1 MSDNKILLAK
11 EHYLN
16 SALSNYPFWA
26 MRIMVFLARNT
37 LWNYYG
43 TDSEGKVTMSTTEPT
58 AAFSTSQAMLAS
70 GVPVNSMKSYD
81 ILLSTVD
88 VELLNELTLTNQ
100 VSASAVWEYLE
111 SRHSKQDLSA
121 KANAIFELTNFSYS
135 APSMRENKNTL
146 LEIQLSLDH
155 AFKNKP
161 IAVSELVTLF
171 ALVLLPESHSS
182 LKTVLAEKESSKSP
196 TLDELFISLEREEKS
211 ASQAN
216 RAVIALNWILPE
228 SHSSLKTVL
237 AEKESTKSPT
247 LDELFISLEREEK
260 SASKANRASSIAN
273 QCNNRSQP
281 SLETCPHGRPTNLT
295 CWHCEPCAK
304 CLKLGVNAHHK
315 IDDFRCKAKER
326 KANLAKNGQQST
338 SNNDTSPANVL
349 PLSMTKL
356 AKSPALNV
364 TFNVDSGTR
373 EDCIGINPDQRKCLR
388 YFYKTFE
395 EKFILLF

>member
-1 MSDNKILLAK
+1 MSDNNNKILLAK

-16 SALSNYPFWA
+16 SALTNYPFWA

-43 TDSEGKVTMSTTEPT
+43 KDADGKVTMSTTEPEV
-58 AAFSTSQAMLAS
+58 AFSTSQAMLAS

-88 VELLNELTLTNQ
+88 VDLLNELTLTNQ

-135 APSMRENKNTL
+135 APTMRENKNTL
-146 LEIQLSLDH
+146 LEIQQSLDH
-155 AFKNKP
+155 AFKNKA

-182 LKTVLAEKESSKSP
+182 LKTVLAEKESEKSP

-216 RAVIALNWILPE
+216 RTTSN
-228 SHSSLKTVL
+228 
-237 AEKESTKSPT
+237 
-247 LDELFISLEREEK
+247 
-260 SASKANRASSIAN
+260 AN

-281 SLETCPHGRPTNLT
+281 SLETCPHGRPTNLS

-304 CLKLGVNAHHK
+304 CLKKGVNAHHK
-315 IDDFRCKAKER
+315 IDDFRCKAKE
-326 KANLAKNGQQST
+326 KK
-338 SNNDTSPANVL
+338 SN
-349 PLSMTKL
+349 
-356 AKSPALNV
+356 
-364 TFNVDSGTR
+364 
-373 EDCIGINPDQRKCLR
+373 
-388 YFYKTFE
+388 
-395 EKFILLF
+395 